1 VYTRCSECG
10 TVFRLTATVLQM
22 AEGAVCCGNCGAT
35 FNALGALFD
44 TPPGTQAASPALAPE
59 QVDGEQEDRTGET
72 LEFDVPE
79 QEWNSFFTDTLVAVS
94 DERAFPALGADFD
107 EIAQPE
113 PGEPPDETLV
123 EPIEIDAT
131 PEPDTRRD
139 EVGPADAEWPAN
151 AMQESVEGLVEPDSS
166 FSTEPPLPEP
176 PVEAEQAPA
185 EEILLSTTEH
195 RAGAGAAAGTA
206 KRPATVLDWGVPDQL
221 MQAPRAKTRRIA
233 GWAFGSLIAALA
245 LAAQLV
251 HYSRDALA
259 ADMRFGRAVR
269 LAYARLNMP
278 LYPAWPLDAYEIRGA
293 EAIAG
298 RTAAGTLDVVAQ
310 IAVKGR
316 QPVGLPM
323 VRLVLRDRWSNTVGS
338 RVLSATEFLPQP
350 QDPSRTYPPGA
361 VIPVSISIADPGP
374 AAQGYELDVCR
385 PDRRRGLQCQ
395 SSGDPFRRTD

>member
-1 VYTRCSECG
+1 MYTRCSECG

-35 FNALGALFD
+35 FNALDALFD
-44 TPPGTQAASPALAPE
+44 APPGAQAASPALPPAQNDDEPE
-59 QVDGEQEDRTGET
+59 DSTAET

-79 QEWNSFFTDTLVAVS
+79 QEWNSFFTDTLVAAS
-94 DERAFPALGADFD
+94 DERAVPALGADFD
-107 EIAQPE
+107 EIAESE
-113 PGEPPDETLV
+113 PGESPDGTFV
-123 EPIEIDAT
+123 ESIEIDAA
-131 PEPDTRRD
+131 PEPDINRD
-139 EVGPADAEWPAN
+139 EVGAAGAEWQAN
-151 AMQESVEGLVEPDSS
+151 AMQESAEGFVEPDSS
-166 FSTEPPLPEP
+166 FSTEQPDPEP

-185 EEILLSTTEH
+185 EEILLSTEL
-195 RAGAGAAAGTA
+195 RAGAAAAAGTTE
-206 KRPATVLDWGVPDQL
+206 RPATVLDWGVPDQL
-221 MQAPRAKTRRIA
+221 MQAPRAKPRRIA

-251 HYSRDALA
+251 HYSRDTLA
-259 ADMRFGRAVR
+259 ADMRYGRAVR

-350 QDPSRTYPPGA
+350 QNPSRTYPPGA
-361 VIPVSISIADPGP
+361 VIPVLISIADPGP
-374 AAQGYELDVCR
+374 SAQGYELDVCR

-395 SSGDPFRRTD
+395 SSGDPFRRPD